1 MKGGDWMSECGCNQ
15 VVEDA
20 EKEERLDALFEEW
33 RGAKGALIPI
43 LQGAQEIYGYLP
55 KEILLKIGRQLKL
68 PASRVFG
75 VTTFY
80 AQFHLHPRGR
90 NITRVCLG
98 TACHVRGGAQ
108 IFERMKQEI
117 GVDDGETTPDMR
129 YTLETVA
136 CLGCCGLSPVIMING
151 EAYGRLTPD
160 GLKEIVQKYQ

>member
-1 MKGGDWMSECGCNQ
+1 MSECGCNQ

-20 EKEERLDALFEEW
+20 EDLAKKERLESLFEQW
-33 RGAKGALIPI
+33 RGVNGALIPI

-90 NITRVCLG
+90 NIARVCLG
-98 TACHVRGGAQ
+98 TACHVRGGAE

-117 GVDDGETTPDMR
+117 GVNDGETTPDLR

-136 CLGCCGLSPVIMING
+136 CLDCCGLSPVIMING

-160 GLKEIVQKYQ
+160 GLKEIVDQYQ